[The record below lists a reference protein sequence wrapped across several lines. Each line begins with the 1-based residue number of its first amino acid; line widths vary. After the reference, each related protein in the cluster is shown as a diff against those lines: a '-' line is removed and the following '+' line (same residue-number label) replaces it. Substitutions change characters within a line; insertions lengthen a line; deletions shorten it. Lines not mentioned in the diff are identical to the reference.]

1 MEINNWLKEFRFY
14 WERKDVN
21 GVLNLFS
28 EDVVYYESP
37 FEKIKFEDLGKEW
50 KDILNQD
57 SISVDFQV
65 FSKSDG
71 KYVIKWNLRYIENKK
86 INHFSGLYLI
96 ELDEE
101 GLCSYFYQVGE
112 EDKKSL

>member
-1 MEINNWLKEFRFY
+1 MEINDWLKKFRFC

-21 GVLNLFS
+21 GVLDLFS
-28 EDVVYYESP
+28 ENVVYYESP

-50 KDILNQD
+50 KNILSQD

-71 KYVIKWNLRYIENKK
+71 KYVVKWNLIYIESKK

-101 GLCSYFYQVGE
+101 GLCSYFYQVSE